1 MTMERDTT
9 LEGDERNVF
18 WDARVEGVEVFSSSV
33 SYTAA
38 RREAR
43 SDVST
48 PFSAS
53 AVATCDLSSSID
65 DSISAAMGEEEGRG
79 MWEKFARAKI
89 HEPLAK
95 SRWCEMMLMMMMMMI
110 MMMVMTDRG

>member
-79 MWEKFARAKI
+79 EEWGRISRRNLRAQKFT
-89 HEPLAK
+89 
-95 SRWCEMMLMMMMMMI
+95 S
-110 MMMVMTDRG
+110 